1 MSARAP
7 WPARGGGAARAPLP
21 RPRLPP
27 PTHHEPQHQRAHAL
41 PDLRGDVTA
50 ELLQGGE
57 EAFQLAEL
65 PRPAGRGQ
73 VLRGQ
78 GGGGRGGRAIAEATG
93 CGRRTVDGRRRVGA
107 VHYCGKERR
116 AEFGSRGR
124 PGAGATP
131 VPRGHRT
138 PCTGVR
144 TGRRVSGWGAGPGCD
159 HEAGVALAQHHLWL
173 HSGVGTPPQDPRAA
187 RPVSTV
193 NRQRGFSTARDL
205 LAPSPFPLEG
215 GGPHLHHDGP
225 ERRPTAYTR
234 PPCLG

>member
-1 MSARAP
+1 MELGMELLDGQRGVLREETTSR
-7 WPARGGGAARAPLP
+7 WPEPRGRPGGGPAPLC
-21 RPRLPP
+21 RALAPP
-27 PTHHEPQHQRAHAL
+27 PTPTHHEPQHQRAHAL

-116 AEFGSRGR
+116 AEDGSRGR
-124 PGAGATP
+124 PGAAATP

-138 PCTGVR
+138 PCTGVHA
-144 TGRRVSGWGAGPGCD
+144 GPRVSGWGAGPECG
-159 HEAGVALAQHHLWL
+159 HEAGLALAQHHLWL
-173 HSGVGTPPQDPRAA
+173 HSGVGTPPRDPRAA

-193 NRQRGFSTARDL
+193 NRQGGL
-205 LAPSPFPLEG
+205 L
-215 GGPHLHHDGP
+215 H
-225 ERRPTAYTR
+225 R
-234 PPCLG
+234 